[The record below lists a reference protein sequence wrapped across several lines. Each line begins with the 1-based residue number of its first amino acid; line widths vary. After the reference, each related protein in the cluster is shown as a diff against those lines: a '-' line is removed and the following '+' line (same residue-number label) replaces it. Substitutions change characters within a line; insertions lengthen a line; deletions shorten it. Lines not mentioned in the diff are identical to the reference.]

1 MSSLSASRIDR
12 SDIISRRGIPPV
24 VKTLVRGSFL
34 RISAD
39 ITGGLPLDHWKTRS
53 IRHPSEGP
61 FEALSNV
68 YRQQGGV
75 KAYWAGLPA
84 KLVEGSLCG
93 GLLLVGKEG
102 AKTALTRA
110 VTSARLPIGEAA
122 IGALSGVAGGVAQC
136 AVLTP
141 STFLVMTA
149 ATTGRPVANTLSQIL
164 KGERKVTDLYTGGGP
179 LVLREATNWASRQGI
194 TDLTRNF
201 LKRQGVG
208 AGIALEIGSGVLG
221 GVLACWNNPFEV
233 ARIRQQRDLA
243 VAAAASAKR
252 KARPATAKAR
262 DGSVVTVPSP
272 QASSLE
278 VIRFV
283 IATEGV
289 GGLFIGLI
297 PRCIVSAHLT
307 CFMVVAPRLLG
318 V

>member
-1 MSSLSASRIDR
+1 MVMLAGCSFALGLPA
-12 SDIISRRGIPPV
+12 V
-24 VKTLVRGSFL
+24 VKTLARGSFL

-39 ITGGLPLDHWKTRS
+39 VTGGLPLDHWKTRS
-53 IRHPSEGP
+53 IRNPAEGP
-61 FEALSNV
+61 FEALANV
-68 YRQQGGV
+68 YRRQGGV

-84 KLVEGSLCG
+84 KLIEGSLCG

-102 AKTALTRA
+102 AKKALTRA
-110 VTSARLPIGEAA
+110 VSSARLPLGEAA

-149 ATTGRPVANTLSQIL
+149 ATTGKPVLETMKQIVQ
-164 KGERKVTDLYTGGGP
+164 GERKVTDLYTGGGP
-179 LVLREATNWASRQGI
+179 LVMREATNWASRQGI
-194 TDLTRNF
+194 TDLTRN
-201 LKRQGVG
+201 LLRRRGV
-208 AGIALEIGSGVLG
+208 ASGIALEIGSGIFG

-243 VAAAASAKR
+243 LAAAQKPSRPTNR
-252 KARPATAKAR
+252 KVQAL
-262 DGSVVTVPSP
+262 DGSLVTVPSP
-272 QASSLE
+272 QASSLA

-283 IATEGV
+283 VATEGV
-289 GGLFIGLI
+289 KGLFIGI
-297 PRCIVSAHLT
+297 VPRCIVSAHLT